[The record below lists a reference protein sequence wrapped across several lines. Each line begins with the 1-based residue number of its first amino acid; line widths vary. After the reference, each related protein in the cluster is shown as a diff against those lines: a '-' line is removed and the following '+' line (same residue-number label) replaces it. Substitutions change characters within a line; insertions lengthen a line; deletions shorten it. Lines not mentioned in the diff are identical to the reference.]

1 MSRSDEQPLGYL
13 LYRAVAALR
22 PQVAA
27 ELGPLG
33 LGLPEFVCLRILSAH
48 PGLTSAQLARGT
60 NVSAQAMHQ
69 VLRALEDRGAVTR
82 PASTPPGRAMPAQL
96 TRRGKALL
104 KRADVAVHAAD
115 QQILTHLS
123 ADEQH
128 QLKQLLYAVGNRAT
142 TGGAPGGSS
151 DRFQKAARRRH
162 DGASADISETAVPQ

>member
-1 MSRSDEQPLGYL
+1 MSRADDQPLGYL

-27 ELGPLG
+27 ELSPLG
-33 LGLPEFVCLRILSAH
+33 LGLPEFVCLRILSTH

-82 PASTPPGRAMPAQL
+82 PPSTAAGRAMPAQL
-96 TRRGKALL
+96 TRRGTALL
-104 KRADVAVHAAD
+104 KRAEGAVHAAE
-115 QQILTHLS
+115 QQILNHLS

-128 QLKQLLYAVGNRAT
+128 QLKQLLYAV
-142 TGGAPGGSS
+142 
-151 DRFQKAARRRH
+151 AR
-162 DGASADISETAVPQ
+162 GVTSW